1 MLFWPSLA
9 VCALLF
15 LGLLV
20 LLWLCAIDLKLRLLP
35 DELNI
40 ALSILGVLFVWA
52 AWPYAGPWYN
62 AALGSL
68 VGGGA
73 LLLVRSLANRIYGFE
88 TMGLG
93 DIKLLAAGGIW
104 LGLEGVLMALCIGAF
119 AGVIHGVAS
128 MLYARHIGGRQV
140 HFREMTIPAGPGFCF
155 GIAVMV
161 FWTYRNLPLFS
172 GVS

>member
-9 VCALLF
+9 VCVLLF

-40 ALSILGVLFVWA
+40 SLAVLGVLFAWA

-62 AALGSL
+62 AALGAIA
-68 VGGGA
+68 GGGS
-73 LLLVRSLANRIYGFE
+73 LLLVRTVANRLYGFE

-93 DIKLLAAGGIW
+93 DVKLLAAGGIW
-104 LGLEGVLMALCIGAF
+104 LGLEAVLMALCIGAF
-119 AGVIHGVAS
+119 AGVVHGVVA
-128 MLYARHIGGRQV
+128 MLYARHAKGKQV
-140 HFREMTIPAGPGFCF
+140 AFRDMTLPAGPGFCF
-155 GIAVMV
+155 GIALMV
-161 FWTYRNLPLFS
+161 WWTYKNIPLFAGMS
-172 GVS
+172 